1 MVKKFWMI
9 LNVEARKMNRSVVE
23 ILDTYNLVPLDCLL
37 KQYEILAVA

>member
-1 MVKKFWMI
+1 MLKR
-9 LNVEARKMNRSVVE
+9 EKMNRSVVE